1 MEYMYILECCLNF
14 NCQDTSNVATQLILS
29 WGGLIFTASQKEK
42 GLMHTK
48 VGHGNKKLLN
58 HSNNWLLHVW
68 KRRQKIM
75 NLAELQH
82 GWFL

>member
-1 MEYMYILECCLNF
+1 MKLGWIDLH
-14 NCQDTSNVATQLILS
+14 S
-29 WGGLIFTASQKEK
+29 KPK
-42 GLMHTK
+42 GKGIDAHK
-48 VGHGNKKLLN
+48 VGHGNNKPLN